1 MRSPCFRLAAPDLI
15 DMTLHHRLL
24 AFSDRVN
31 DLVEQLL
38 LVIGVTFSLI
48 LFAQVLARY
57 LGHSLSWSEEIGR
70 YLLVATTFLG
80 ATVAYKRADFIGLA
94 GFGARFGRLV
104 ERIIVRALQLMTL
117 ACFGFI
123 TWFGV
128 GYTLKAWDQTSS
140 AVQMPMS
147 LPIAVL
153 PLSAVI
159 FLLHVLV
166 DLTRPVAPAA

>member
-1 MRSPCFRLAAPDLI
+1 MS
-15 DMTLHHRLL
+15 LHERLL
-24 AFSDRVN
+24 ALSDRAN
-31 DLVEQLL
+31 TLVERLL
-38 LVIGVTFSLI
+38 LVIGVAFSLI

-57 LGHSLSWSEEIGR
+57 LGHSLSWSEETGR

-80 ATVAYKRADFIGLA
+80 STVAYKRAHFIGLG
-94 GFGARFGRLV
+94 GFGAKFGRVV
-104 ERIIVRALQLMTL
+104 ERTIVRALQLLTL

-128 GYTLKAWDQTSS
+128 GYTLNAWDQTSI

-147 LPIAVL
+147 LPISIL
-153 PLSAVI
+153 PLSGVI

-166 DLTRPVAPAA
+166 DLTKPWPAAA

>member
-1 MRSPCFRLAAPDLI
+1 MNF
-15 DMTLHHRLL
+15 HHRLL
-24 AFSDRVN
+24 ALSDRVN
-31 DLVEQLL
+31 RVVEWLL
-38 LVIGVTFSLI
+38 LGIGVTFSVI

-57 LGHSLSWSEEIGR
+57 LGNSLSWSEEVGR
-70 YLLVATTFLG
+70 YLLVATSFLG

-94 GFGARFGRLV
+94 GFGAKLGHVV
-104 ERIIVRALQLMTL
+104 ERIIVRGLQLLTL

-128 GYTLKAWDQTSS
+128 GYTLNAWDQTSI

-147 LPIAVL
+147 LPISVL
-153 PLSAVI
+153 PLSGAV

-166 DLTRPVAPAA
+166 DLTRPGPRAA

>member
-1 MRSPCFRLAAPDLI
+1 MN
-15 DMTLHHRLL
+15 LHNRLL
-24 AFSDRVN
+24 ALSDRVN
-31 DLVEQLL
+31 AVVEQLL
-38 LVIGVTFSLI
+38 LVIGVAFSLI

-57 LGHSLSWSEEIGR
+57 MGQSLSWSEETGR

-80 ATVAYKRADFIGLA
+80 STVAYKRAHFIGLA
-94 GFGARFGRLV
+94 GFGAKFGHFI
-104 ERIIVRALQLMTL
+104 ERVIVRMLQLLTL

-128 GYTLKAWDQTSS
+128 GYTLKAWDQTSI

-147 LPIAVL
+147 LPISVL
-153 PLSAVI
+153 PLSGAI

-166 DLTRPVAPAA
+166 DLTKPEFAAA

>member
-1 MRSPCFRLAAPDLI
+1 
-15 DMTLHHRLL
+15 MTLHQRLL

-31 DLVEQLL
+31 NLVEQLL

-57 LGHSLSWSEEIGR
+57 LGHSLSWSEETGR

-80 ATVAYKRADFIGLA
+80 STVAYKRAHFIGLG
-94 GFGARFGRLV
+94 GFGAKFGQVV
-104 ERIIVRALQLMTL
+104 ERTIVRLLQLLTL

-128 GYTLKAWDQTSS
+128 GYTLKAWDQVSI

-147 LPIAVL
+147 LPISVL
-153 PLSAVI
+153 PLSGAI

-166 DLTRPVAPAA
+166 DLTKPWPAAA

>member
-1 MRSPCFRLAAPDLI
+1 MN
-15 DMTLHHRLL
+15 LHNHLL
-24 AFSDRVN
+24 ALSDRVN
-31 DLVEQLL
+31 ALVEQLL
-38 LVIGVTFSLI
+38 LVIGVAFSLI

-57 LGHSLSWSEEIGR
+57 MGHSLSWSEETGR

-80 ATVAYKRADFIGLA
+80 STVAYKRAHFIGLA
-94 GFGARFGRLV
+94 GFGAKFGHFIERF
-104 ERIIVRALQLMTL
+104 IVRALQLLTL

-128 GYTLKAWDQTSS
+128 GYTLKAWDQTSI

-147 LPIAVL
+147 LPISVL
-153 PLSAVI
+153 PLSGAI

-166 DLTRPVAPAA
+166 DLTKPESAPA

>member
-1 MRSPCFRLAAPDLI
+1 MN
-15 DMTLHHRLL
+15 LHNRLL

-31 DLVEQLL
+31 RVVEQLL

-57 LGHSLSWSEEIGR
+57 MGHSLSWSEEIGR
-70 YLLVATTFLG
+70 YLLVATSFLG
-80 ATVAYKRADFIGLA
+80 ATVAYKRAEFIGLT
-94 GFGARFGRLV
+94 GFGARFGHVV
-104 ERIIVRALQLMTL
+104 ERVIVRALQLLTL
-117 ACFGFI
+117 ACFGLI

-128 GYTLKAWDQTSS
+128 GYTLKAWDQTSI

-147 LPIAVL
+147 LPISVL
-153 PLSAVI
+153 PLSALI

-166 DLTRPVAPAA
+166 DLTQPGPPAA